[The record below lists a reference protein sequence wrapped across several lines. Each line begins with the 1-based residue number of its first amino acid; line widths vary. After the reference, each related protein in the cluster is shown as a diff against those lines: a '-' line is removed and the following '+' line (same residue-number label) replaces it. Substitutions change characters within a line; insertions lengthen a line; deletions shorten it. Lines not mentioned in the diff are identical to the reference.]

1 MTEATSMLH
10 FGMHEQQENLD
21 ELIKCA
27 TIRLPDF
34 IWYRLN
40 WAPRNGPNHTQ
51 GFRIERALII

>member
-1 MTEATSMLH
+1 MLH
-10 FGMHEQQENLD
+10 LGMHEQQENLD

-40 WAPRNGPNHTQ
+40 WAPRNGPYRTQ
-51 GFRIERALII
+51 EFRVERVLII